1 LTDPGIN
8 LQRERARLRRFGVTI
23 GLAFWVLGALVL
35 WRHRAWLPIPA
46 LFGALGAALLL
57 LAGLAPVWL
66 RPIEWAWMKLAN
78 ALGWVM
84 TRVVLGVI
92 FLLVFTPAG
101 LIRRLLGKD
110 PLELRFDHRAA
121 SYWHA
126 RTEADPSPER
136 MEKMF

>member
-1 LTDPGIN
+1 LTSPGSN
-8 LQRERARLRRFGVTI
+8 LPRERPRLRRFGLTV
-23 GLAFWVLGALVL
+23 GLALLVVGALLL
-35 WRHRAWLPIPA
+35 WRHRAWLPLPA
-46 LFGALGAALLL
+46 PFGALGAVLLL
-57 LAGLAPVWL
+57 LAGLAPLWL

-84 TRVVLGVI
+84 TRVVLGLI

-110 PLELRFDHRAA
+110 PLELRFDRRAA

-126 RTEADPSPER
+126 RAGADPSPGR

>member
-1 LTDPGIN
+1 MTNPGTN
-8 LQRERARLRRFGVTI
+8 QASEGTRLRRFGLTV
-23 GLAFWVLGALVL
+23 GLAFWVVGALVL
-35 WRHRAWLPIPA
+35 WRHPAWLPLPA
-46 LFGALGAALLL
+46 LFGALGAVLLL
-57 LAGLAPVWL
+57 LAGLAPILL

-84 TRVVLGVI
+84 TRVVLGLI
-92 FLLVFTPAG
+92 FVLVFTPAG

-110 PLELRFDHRAA
+110 PLELRFDRRAA

-126 RTEADPSPER
+126 RPDADPSPER